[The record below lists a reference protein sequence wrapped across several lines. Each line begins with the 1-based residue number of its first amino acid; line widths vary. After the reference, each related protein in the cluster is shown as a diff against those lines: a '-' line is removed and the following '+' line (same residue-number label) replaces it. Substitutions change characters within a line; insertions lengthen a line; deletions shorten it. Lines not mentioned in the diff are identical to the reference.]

1 MTVNHQSRLGVC
13 VCLPAR
19 PAETL
24 PYVWNYVSACRS
36 HHFTTSASPV
46 MMVEKLPGNHLSLS
60 ALIPFIVLPF
70 PVSMAAVLAVIF
82 RCTPVLACTALTHRP
97 LCTPWLLFSERT
109 YSHTIGWFHTVNIT
123 GWSFPAISVNLWF
136 ETTGYLYIRQRLEL
150 RRWRCRLNCWQLD

>member
-46 MMVEKLPGNHLSLS
+46 MMLEKLPGNHLSLS

-82 RCTPVLACTALTHRP
+82 RCTPVLACTALTHTVGLSVHPDYFFQKEPIRTR
-97 LCTPWLLFSERT
+97 LDDFTRLILLGGLSQQ
-109 YSHTIGWFHTVNIT
+109 
-123 GWSFPAISVNLWF
+123 SVL
-136 ETTGYLYIRQRLEL
+136 ICDSRLQGI
-150 RRWRCRLNCWQLD
+150 CILDNDLSWEDDGVD